1 MKKLFLPV
9 ILLILASTAT
19 ATEQKTTQKIPLEIL
34 FGHPKQTSLRISPGG
49 HYISYLAPLNG
60 VLNLWVRAA
69 NNDDAHAVTHDTG
82 RGIHHYVW
90 TFDEETLLYLYD
102 QDGRENNH
110 LHRVCLKTGADTD
123 LTPFDNTAVRVV
135 QYSRRMPDRMLIAMN
150 KERKHLFDVYE
161 LNLNTGSITLVEQ
174 NPGDIMY
181 FIADEQLGI
190 HGAMK
195 ALPDGG
201 QTLLI
206 RDNNQ
211 SSWQPYITWTLDDEH
226 SSPLCF
232 HNEFLY
238 VLDSSQADT
247 AQFVKINLKTNERI
261 VLASDP
267 EYDIA
272 DVVFHPETHE
282 PVAIVTIKEKEEI
295 HFVDTNFAQDAQIID
310 AALRGPWIINS
321 ATLKLDTWLIA
332 AYSDITT
339 ARYYLYDRASKK
351 LTFLCA
357 SRPELAQYQLQPMNP
372 IRFTARDG
380 LTIHGYLTLPDND
393 QHKPVPLVLLVH
405 GGPWLRD
412 AWDFDPDAQFL
423 ANRGYAVLQV
433 NFRGSDGYG
442 KAFLNAGNHEWG
454 RNMHNDL
461 IDAVAWAVKTG
472 VADPKRIAIMGGSYG
487 GYSALAGVTFTPD
500 IFCCAV
506 DLFGIC
512 NLITLIKNSPPYWQ
526 LALIKFAK
534 RVGDIHTQ
542 ETLLKER
549 SPLFYAANIKVPV
562 LYAQGLNDIR
572 CTPLET
578 KQMIAEH
585 QKHQIPFQYYEFEN
599 EGHGLAK
606 PENRIRLY
614 TAIETFLG
622 KYLASQLA

>member
-1 MKKLFLPV
+1 MTKFFLTTV
-9 ILLILASTAT
+9 LLILANTTEAT
-19 ATEQKTTQKIPLEIL
+19 HKIPLEIL
-34 FGHPKQTSLRISPGG
+34 FGNPKQRNLKISPGG
-49 HYISYLAPLNG
+49 HYISYLAPFKG
-60 VLNLWVRAA
+60 VLNLWVKSVHD
-69 NNDDAHAVTHDTG
+69 DDARVITNDTG
-82 RGIHHYVW
+82 RGIHQYVW
-90 TFDEETLLYLYD
+90 TFDEEALLYLYD
-102 QDGRENNH
+102 ANGRENHH
-110 LHRVCLKTGADTD
+110 LHKVSLKTGADTD
-123 LTPFDNTAVRVV
+123 LTPFDNTAVHIV
-135 QYSRRMPDRMLIAMN
+135 QYSRRVPDRMLIAMN

-161 LNLNTGSITLVEQ
+161 LNLNTGSIIPIEQ

-181 FIADEQLGI
+181 FIADDQLAI
-190 HGAMK
+190 CGAMR

-201 QTLLI
+201 QTLLM

-211 SSWQPYITWTLDDEH
+211 SAWHPYITWTLDDEH
-226 SSPLCF
+226 SGPLCL

-238 VLDSSQADT
+238 MLDSSQANT
-247 AQFVKINLKTNERI
+247 TQFVKINMKTNERTI
-261 VLASDP
+261 LASDP

-282 PVAIVTIKEKEEI
+282 PVAIVTVKEKEEI
-295 HFVDTNFAQDAQIID
+295 RFVDASFAQDAQIID
-310 AALRGPWIINS
+310 AALKGPWIINS
-321 ATLKLDTWLIA
+321 ATLKLDIWLIA
-332 AYSDITT
+332 AYSDVST
-339 ARYYLYDRASKK
+339 ASYYLYDRASKK

-357 SRPELAQYQLQPMNP
+357 SRPELAQYQLQPMKP
-372 IRFTARDG
+372 ITFTARDG
-380 LTIHGYLTLPDND
+380 LTIHGYLTLPRSEHN
-393 QHKPVPLVLLVH
+393 KPVPLILLVH

-412 AWDFDPDAQFL
+412 GWDFDPEVQFL

-461 IDAVAWAVKTG
+461 IDAVAWSIKTG
-472 VADPKRIAIMGGSYG
+472 VADPKHIAIMGGSYG

-500 IFCCAV
+500 TFCCAV

-512 NLITLIKNSPPYWQ
+512 NLITLIKNSPPYWH

-542 ETLLKER
+542 EALLKER
-549 SPLFYAANIKVPV
+549 SPLFYATNIKVPV

-585 QKHQIPFQYYEFEN
+585 QKHQIPYEYYEFEN

-606 PENRIRLY
+606 PENKFRLY
-614 TAIETFLG
+614 AAIETFLA
-622 KYLASQLA
+622 KYLAPQPAA